1 MKTVQKVKKVQ
12 KLIYLLA
19 AKNTKLS
26 ANIGHDIVAKHW
38 PIILVII
45 LLLIVLTKL
54 YTKASDKAKVKHY
67 VKKQNKIAQKQ
78 YRQSEKDAIRI
89 IDRILGLLKQ
99 QMSYVED
106 PSGLQYFEQQYQSMR
121 DDLSKDRQVQ
131 VSAYDLYNLYVKNY
145 NDTQSQ
151 LASEMYQLT
160 KFFKN

>member
-19 AKNTKLS
+19 AQSTKLS

-160 KFFKN
+160 KLFKN

>member
-1 MKTVQKVKKVQ
+1 M
-12 KLIYLLA
+12 IYLLA
-19 AKNTKLS
+19 AQSTKLS
-26 ANIGHDIVAKHW
+26 TNIGHDIVAKHW

-121 DDLSKDRQVQ
+121 NDLSKDRQVQ

-160 KFFKN
+160 KLFKN

>member
-19 AKNTKLS
+19 AKSTKLS

-121 DDLSKDRQVQ
+121 DDLSKNRQVQ

-160 KFFKN
+160 KLFKN